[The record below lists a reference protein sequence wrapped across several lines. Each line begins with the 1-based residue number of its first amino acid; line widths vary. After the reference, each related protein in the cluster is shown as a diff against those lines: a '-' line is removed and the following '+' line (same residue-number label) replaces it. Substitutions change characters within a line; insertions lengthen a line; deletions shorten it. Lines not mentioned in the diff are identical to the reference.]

1 MQYSLDLQAAEAP
14 LVAQLVKNPPAMQE
28 TPVQFLDPEDPLEK
42 GYSLTSLVTVTQMVQ
57 NLLAMQHAWIRSLGW
72 ENSLE
77 EGMAT
82 HSSTLF
88 WRIPMHKV
96 AWWARVHGIAK
107 S

>member
-57 NLLAMQHAWIRSLGW
+57 NLLAMQQAWIRSLGW